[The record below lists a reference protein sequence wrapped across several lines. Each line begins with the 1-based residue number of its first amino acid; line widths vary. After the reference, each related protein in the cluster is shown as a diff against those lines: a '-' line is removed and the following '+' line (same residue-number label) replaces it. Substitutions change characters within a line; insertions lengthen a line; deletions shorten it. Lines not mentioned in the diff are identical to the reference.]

1 MQSIN
6 LNNKA
11 AILNK
16 IKKPLNI
23 KKIFVPRLN
32 ENLVLVKMKYSY
44 VCGSQINEWQ
54 GKKGKDNYLPHTLG
68 HEGCGEIVAVGKK
81 VKKFKKGNKVL
92 VSWIKNQTKC
102 SFQKFNYFDNKKNLI
117 NTGPVSTF
125 LKYSIVPIDRIYK
138 LNNHLYNK
146 TSALFGCAMPTGVGM
161 VMKIL
166 KKIKKKDHIVI
177 FGVGGIG
184 TIALAT
190 LLYFKFKNVIVVD
203 KDRNK
208 LKLCKKMGALE
219 SLKLEDFLEKIN
231 KKKILKENIGATIEC
246 SGNVKLIENA
256 FKNLKKDGVCVVGGN
271 VKFGTK
277 LKIDPYEIIFGKQ
290 ILGTIGGDL
299 QINKNLQ
306 LFNKIVQS
314 NPVMKKSF
322 LKYQYNLNNINKAF
336 NDLKKGKVLRP
347 LIKL

>member
-6 LNNKA
+6 LKNKA
-11 AILNK
+11 AILNRT
-16 IKKPLNI
+16 KKPLNI
-23 KKIFVPRLN
+23 KNIFLPTLN

-54 GKKGKDNYLPHTLG
+54 GKRGRDNYLPHTLG
-68 HEGCGEIVAVGKK
+68 HEGCGEIVEIGKK

-92 VSWIKNQTKC
+92 VSWIKNETKC
-102 SFQKFNYFDNKKNLI
+102 NFQKFNYLDNNKNLI

-125 LKYSIVPIDRIYK
+125 LKYTIVPIDRVYK
-138 LNNHLYNK
+138 LNKSLYNK

-161 VMKIL
+161 AMKIV
-166 KKIKKKDHIVI
+166 KKIKKNDHIII

-190 LLYFKFKNVIVVD
+190 LLYFKFKNITVID
-203 KDRNK
+203 KDINK

-219 SLKLEDFLEKIN
+219 SLKLEDFLKKIN
-231 KKKILKENIGATIEC
+231 QKKILIKNIGATIEC
-246 SGNVKLIENA
+246 SGNIKLIEHA
-256 FKNLKKDGVCVVGGN
+256 FKNLKSNGLCVIGGN

-277 LKIDPYEIIFGKQ
+277 FKIDPYEIIFGKK
-290 ILGTIGGDL
+290 IIGTIGGDL
-299 QINKNLQ
+299 SINNNLN
-306 LFNKIVQS
+306 LFDKIIKS

-322 LKYQYNLNNINKAF
+322 LKDQYDLKDINRAF